1 MNTSSC
7 YRSLFDYDPSKD
19 EGIPSR
25 GLSFKFGDIIH
36 VTNASDE
43 DWWQARRVL
52 NQVRDPDH
60 IKIINGPPRKMDGGM
75 GGGQLEVTLLR

>member
-1 MNTSSC
+1 MDIF
-7 YRSLFDYDPSKD
+7 RSLFDYDPSKD

-25 GLSFKFGDIIH
+25 GLPFKFGDILH

-52 NQVRDPDH
+52 NQVRVEMFSSLE
-60 IKIINGPPRKMDGGM
+60 IYKISNWTDIRN
-75 GGGQLEVTLLR
+75 

>member
-1 MNTSSC
+1 MNIF
-7 YRSLFDYDPSKD
+7 RSLFDYDPTKD

-25 GLSFKFGDIIH
+25 GLGFKFGDILH

-52 NQVRDPDH
+52 PQGDEGEMGLVPSRTRWE
-60 IKIINGPPRKMDGGM
+60 KKM
-75 GGGQLEVTLLR
+75 RSRHR